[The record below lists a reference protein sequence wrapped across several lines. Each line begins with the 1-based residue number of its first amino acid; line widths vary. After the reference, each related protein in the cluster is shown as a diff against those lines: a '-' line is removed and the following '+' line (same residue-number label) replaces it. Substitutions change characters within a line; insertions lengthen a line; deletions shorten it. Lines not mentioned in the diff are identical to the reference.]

1 MYRAL
6 TEMYIVLQGNTKS
19 KTKVK
24 QMTAEKIDNKP
35 QQNDL
40 KQYLLTYFKG
50 VKAEWGKVSW
60 PTRQQ
65 VITETGIVL
74 VVVSFFTV
82 VVYIMDL
89 IFKFLLGLI
98 K

>member
-1 MYRAL
+1 
-6 TEMYIVLQGNTKS
+6 MYIVLQGNTKS

>member
-1 MYRAL
+1 
-6 TEMYIVLQGNTKS
+6 
-19 KTKVK
+19 
-24 QMTAEKIDNKP
+24 MTAEKTEKNQN
-35 QQNDL
+35 QQGNFKEAL
-40 KQYLLTYFKG
+40 ITYFKG

-60 PTRQQ
+60 PQKQQ

-74 VVVSFFTV
+74 AVVIFFTV
-82 VVYIMDL
+82 VVYLMDI

>member
-1 MYRAL
+1 
-6 TEMYIVLQGNTKS
+6 
-19 KTKVK
+19 
-24 QMTAEKIDNKP
+24 MTAEKEK
-35 QQNDL
+35 QQQGDF
-40 KQYLLTYFKG
+40 KQAIITYFKG
-50 VKAEWGKVSW
+50 VKAEWSKVSW

-65 VITETGIVL
+65 VIAETGIVL
-74 VVVSFFTV
+74 AVVAFFTI